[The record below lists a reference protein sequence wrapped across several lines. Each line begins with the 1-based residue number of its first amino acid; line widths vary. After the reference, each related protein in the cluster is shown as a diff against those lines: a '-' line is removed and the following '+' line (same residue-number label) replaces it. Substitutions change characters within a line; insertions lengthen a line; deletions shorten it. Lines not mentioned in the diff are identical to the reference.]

1 MTTSVRQARRPSAT
15 PQRRLA
21 PGRPVKVPGWAVA
34 VAGLLAAVVITVVA
48 LLAGGGTAPQPHA
61 PSPPAPTAVVADI
74 NGQKIPVRE
83 FAVYLAQERAATF
96 AHFRQTYGAGDGPR
110 FWTTAHGGQTPADY
124 LKQRALTDV
133 AQATV
138 VLGLAHQH
146 QLIPDPGYGSFLAGW
161 TQENARR
168 LRAVAA
174 HQVIYGPVQSTEANY
189 FSYVLHDLDARL
201 EKELGETGTIP
212 TPDSALH
219 AYYRTHL
226 DTFRR
231 QDSLSKAPVTP
242 PFDQVVSQVRQAYLH
257 DRYQAMTSKLT
268 RSARIHLRHAVFD
281 AVPVS

>member
-1 MTTSVRQARRPSAT
+1 MPATAPLLDHRARRP
-15 PQRRLA
+15 
-21 PGRPVKVPGWAVA
+21 
-34 VAGLLAAVVITVVA
+34 
-48 LLAGGGTAPQPHA
+48 
-61 PSPPAPTAVVADI
+61 D
-74 NGQKIPVRE
+74 
-83 FAVYLAQERAATF
+83 
-96 AHFRQTYGAGDGPR
+96 
-110 FWTTAHGGQTPADY
+110 PADY

-231 QDSLSKAPVTP
+231 QDS
-242 PFDQVVSQVRQAYLH
+242 
-257 DRYQAMTSKLT
+257 
-268 RSARIHLRHAVFD
+268 
-281 AVPVS
+281 